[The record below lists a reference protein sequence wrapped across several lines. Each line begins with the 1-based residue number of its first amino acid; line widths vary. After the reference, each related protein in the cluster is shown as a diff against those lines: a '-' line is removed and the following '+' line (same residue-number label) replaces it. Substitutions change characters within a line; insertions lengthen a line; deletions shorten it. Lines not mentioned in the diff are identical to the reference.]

1 MLSKTVVNI
10 GQMSRVISGVE
21 RPIKKEDLLAIEST
35 IDEKM
40 FFKQSGSLD
49 PDRLGIMLGR
59 SIVRGS
65 CCYF

>member
-49 PDRLGIMLGR
+49 PDRLGI
-59 SIVRGS
+59 
-65 CCYF
+65 